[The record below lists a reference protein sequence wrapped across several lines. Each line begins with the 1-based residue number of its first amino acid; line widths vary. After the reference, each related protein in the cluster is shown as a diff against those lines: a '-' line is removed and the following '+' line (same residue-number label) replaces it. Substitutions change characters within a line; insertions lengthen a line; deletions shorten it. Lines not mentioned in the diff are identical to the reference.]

1 MEKTPQFPQVKATIV
16 KITNR
21 GQCTFGHQV
30 GEEFVFTEMGCD
42 RPLCIYAQ
50 QALMPAVEV
59 LLHGGKFP
67 WKKRKGALYWG
78 CSHPG
83 NLYPKRGQV
92 IFKLEVKER

>member
-1 MEKTPQFPQVKATIV
+1 MTEFPKVVATIV

-21 GQCTFGHQV
+21 GKCKFGHKV
-30 GEEFVFTEMGCD
+30 GEKFAFSQMGCD
-42 RPLCIYAQ
+42 RPMCIYAQ

-67 WKKRKGALYWG
+67 WKKRKGAVFWG

-83 NLYPKRGQV
+83 SLYKDLGQV
-92 IFKLEVKER
+92 IFKLELRE

>member
-1 MEKTPQFPQVKATIV
+1 MKQFSKVVATIV

-21 GQCTFGHQV
+21 GSCTFGHKKS
-30 GEEFVFTEMGCD
+30 EKFIFTEMGCD
-42 RPLCIYAQ
+42 RPMCIYAL

-59 LLHGGKFP
+59 LLHGGQFP

-83 NLYPKRGQV
+83 NLYKGRGQV
-92 IFKLEVKER
+92 IFKLELKK